1 MCGNGFRLSEGKLA
15 NYNRTH
21 DADRR
26 EGEKNRVNVRG
37 GGYDDNVFAV
47 WLLVAC
53 LAKRAGQPLETLVET
68 VTRRRASRLDVL
80 YHHVS

>member
-1 MCGNGFRLSEGKLA
+1 MYGNGFRLSEGYLA

-37 GGYDDNVFAV
+37 GYDDNVVAV
-47 WLLVAC
+47 WLLVAR